1 MEGVVG
7 GAAFCGLCS
16 LLRCIWISLSS
27 DSIVHVC
34 PFLRRVS
41 AGGRLPRRK
50 RACVFRERRS
60 GVEQVFASC
69 ITVRNTTNRATRLSS
84 RLIHRISS
92 CSCATW
98 GCSRI
103 LPAWMLC
110 GICCWIGRISIS
122 ARSMRTTLRRSWW
135 RAACAILHLIGM
147 PFSIAPGNWESLIL
161 RLKARTIARCRSRSS
176 RANHTDGIASLQNA

>member
-60 GVEQVFASC
+60 RVEQVFASC

-103 LPAWMLC
+103 LPAWMSC
-110 GICCWIGRISIS
+110 GTCFSSVRISILD
-122 ARSMRTTLRRSWW
+122 RFMRTLSRRSWW
-135 RAACAILHLIGM
+135 REASAIHCPSVM
-147 PFSIAPGNWESLIL
+147 PFSIAQGN
-161 RLKARTIARCRSRSS
+161 
-176 RANHTDGIASLQNA
+176 